1 MIAIVNVSPYSHKTG
16 WHEYEVRIN
25 QEIITRF
32 RHLREED
39 LAKCLRLAA
48 DAVDKVREERV
59 GR

>member
-1 MIAIVNVSPYSHKTG
+1 MIVIANVSPYSRKTG

-39 LAKCLRLAA
+39 LATCLRLAA
-48 DAVDKVREERV
+48 DAVDKARGESV
-59 GR
+59 G